1 MKRILIFTI
10 LAAVAMAFKA
20 PNAYKVDVNASIVQ
34 WMGYKVTGSHTG
46 TVKLKSGSLEYDNGQ
61 LKGAS
66 FDIDMTTIRCTDME
80 GDMASKLVGHLSSD
94 DFFGVATY
102 PTATFT
108 LTRAIPQDSKGNY
121 KLIGNLRIKETTKEI
136 KFMANIME
144 KDGRITASGKMT
156 IDRSDYNV
164 RYGSGSFFDNLGD
177 KTIYDEFDIQFN
189 LVAKK

>member
-1 MKRILIFTI
+1 MKKILIFTI
-10 LAAVAMAFKA
+10 LAAVAMSFTA
-20 PNAYKVDVNASIVQ
+20 PTAYKVDVNASTVQ

-46 TVKLKSGSLEYDNGQ
+46 TVKLKSGSLEYDNGR

-66 FDIDMTTIRCTDME
+66 FDIDMTTIRCTDLE
-80 GDMASKLVGHLSSD
+80 GDMAGKLVGHLSSD